1 MEEPVPVWR
10 ERRGRLS
17 AYRGPAQP
25 PVQPGP
31 GSRRGRCARRT
42 RSRAL
47 GGTELHPE
55 RHRAGHAQTRAR
67 GPRLWL
73 PARARPR
80 SRLPEVFAFAFLPMS
95 LRKMKVVVSRTGAAA
110 VPGEGRRMRRRPAW
124 SAGPGAPAQGE
135 VAAHPGPPGSP
146 EDGQQRNKKMDSL
159 AAGELNASHQPWVPE
174 LVAHWRKTHQGTN
187 TESNSWQRHRLVAAW
202 KTPAKK
208 LSWKRQISRSDWNAG
223 KEGSQGEPRTSPP
236 RPPPPTLPH
245 SSPHLKCLFLG
256 NSCLTP

>member
-1 MEEPVPVWR
+1 MEEPVPVRR

-42 RSRAL
+42 SSRAL

-80 SRLPEVFAFAFLPMS
+80 SRLPEVFAFVFLPMS

-159 AAGELNASHQPWVPE
+159 AAGELNASRQPWVPE
-174 LVAHWRKTHQGTN
+174 FIAHWRKTHQVDP
-187 TESNSWQRHRLVAAW
+187 S
-202 KTPAKK
+202 
-208 LSWKRQISRSDWNAG
+208 
-223 KEGSQGEPRTSPP
+223 
-236 RPPPPTLPH
+236 
-245 SSPHLKCLFLG
+245 
-256 NSCLTP
+256 

>member
-1 MEEPVPVWR
+1 MEEPVPVRR

-42 RSRAL
+42 SSRAL

-80 SRLPEVFAFAFLPMS
+80 SRLPEVFAFVFLPMS

-159 AAGELNASHQPWVPE
+159 AAGELNASRQPWVPE
-174 LVAHWRKTHQGTN
+174 FIAHWRKTHQDATLQSRCSGTPPEDLACSSAPH
-187 TESNSWQRHRLVAAW
+187 TV
-202 KTPAKK
+202 
-208 LSWKRQISRSDWNAG
+208 DG
-223 KEGSQGEPRTSPP
+223 GDPRGP
-236 RPPPPTLPH
+236 REA
-245 SSPHLKCLFLG
+245 C
-256 NSCLTP
+256 

>member
-80 SRLPEVFAFAFLPMS
+80 SRLLEVFAFAFLPMS

-174 LVAHWRKTHQGTN
+174 FVAHWRKTHQGTEEPLEAGHRAGMDETKAN
-187 TESNSWQRHRLVAAW
+187 TLLIKLQRTLGSILCSILSYQITSAACTAGPLDSWIL
-202 KTPAKK
+202 
-208 LSWKRQISRSDWNAG
+208 
-223 KEGSQGEPRTSPP
+223 E
-236 RPPPPTLPH
+236 RP
-245 SSPHLKCLFLG
+245 G
-256 NSCLTP
+256 R

>member
-1 MEEPVPVWR
+1 MEEPVPVRR
-10 ERRGRLS
+10 ESCGRLS

-25 PVQPGP
+25 PVQSGP

-42 RSRAL
+42 RSWAL
-47 GGTELHPE
+47 GETELHPE

-110 VPGEGRRMRRRPAW
+110 VPDEGRRMRRRPAW
-124 SAGPGAPAQGE
+124 SAGPAAPAPGE

-146 EDGQQRNKKMDSL
+146 EDGPQRNKKMDSL

-174 LVAHWRKTHQGTN
+174 FVAHWRKTHQETWEAG
-187 TESNSWQRHRLVAAW
+187 S
-202 KTPAKK
+202 PK
-208 LSWKRQISRSDWNAG
+208 L
-223 KEGSQGEPRTSPP
+223 
-236 RPPPPTLPH
+236 
-245 SSPHLKCLFLG
+245 
-256 NSCLTP
+256 

>member
-31 GSRRGRCARRT
+31 GSCRGRCARRT

-80 SRLPEVFAFAFLPMS
+80 SRLLEVFAFAFLPMS

-174 LVAHWRKTHQGTN
+174 FVAHWRKTHQELSAPCCAHPSSSLTGCAPDPGAWCMHKLGTWSMVL
-187 TESNSWQRHRLVAAW
+187 TTMPGCVLE
-202 KTPAKK
+202 
-208 LSWKRQISRSDWNAG
+208 G
-223 KEGSQGEPRTSPP
+223 KPSSSSEGVP
-236 RPPPPTLPH
+236 
-245 SSPHLKCLFLG
+245 F
-256 NSCLTP
+256 SCVGICV